1 MRNEIKIR
9 FDEPIY
15 SIDEEKGIVD
25 CVLKYEILYPEVLE
39 FVGFNGK
46 PLFYTT
52 ATAKLRDGDTWDV
65 NIGKK
70 VSLAK
75 AEQKVYDK
83 VKRRC
88 IKTMRRCFK
97 IMQICNNFGHKSDF
111 VIDHN
116 DKYLEQWK

>member
-9 FDEPIY
+9 FEEPIY
-15 SIDEEKGIVD
+15 SIDEEKGTVGCI
-25 CVLKYEILYPEVLE
+25 LNYEILYPEILE

-70 VSLAK
+70 IALAK
-75 AEQKVYDK
+75 AEKKAYTKVR
-83 VKRRC
+83 KRC
-88 IKTMRRCFK
+88 AKTMRRCFK
-97 IMQICNNFGHKSDF
+97 MMQIICNFCNKSDS
-111 VIDHN
+111 VVNHN
-116 DKYLEQWK
+116 DKYLEQWN

>member
-9 FDEPIY
+9 FEEPVY

-52 ATAKLRDGDTWDV
+52 ATAKLRDGDMWDANV
-65 NIGKK
+65 GKK

-75 AEQKVYDK
+75 AEQKVYNK
-83 VKRRC
+83 VKKRC
-88 IKTMRRCFK
+88 VKTIRRCFK
-97 IMQICNNFGHKSDF
+97 IMQICNDFGHKSDF
-111 VIDHN
+111 VINHN